1 MDRLTLLLVLVSIV
15 VNVNARAFE
24 NTISAGVESDENVV
38 TYQVLSNKPLS
49 IVSADDDSQ
58 HEYKLG
64 QVGGLGASVKNPN
77 RLFVFHR
84 ASREWNQESFP
95 DGRNFDKTKFG
106 VIPENTVL
114 TVNTR
119 TGQIIEQWGNNTFYM
134 PHGLAVD
141 SEENLWLTD
150 VGMHQ
155 VFKYSNGERV
165 LTLGEPFVPGNDE
178 SHFCKPTDVVA
189 SNDGSKIYVAD
200 GYCNARIVKFDSKG
214 KFLKEYAM
222 PEDEQPLLIP
232 HSIVLIEALDL
243 VCVADRENGRIVC
256 FDDEINDDDDDD
268 ETNENNQS
276 QVKAIIDHP
285 LMRTVYAIHYDPIKH
300 RLYAVSGRLRQS
312 RAMGFTFSVHPE
324 SFGQLI
330 TTWEPNDKFGDP
342 HDLAL
347 SVNGRSLYVGEIR
360 PNRIDSF
367 NVLN

>member
-1 MDRLTLLLVLVSIV
+1 MDVKHTKMIHHLMNNNTTNPDNKTLL
-15 VNVNARAFE
+15 
-24 NTISAGVESDENVV
+24 
-38 TYQVLSNKPLS
+38 
-49 IVSADDDSQ
+49 
-58 HEYKLG
+58 
-64 QVGGLGASVKNPN
+64 
-77 RLFVFHR
+77 
-84 ASREWNQESFP
+84 SFP
-95 DGRNFDKTKFG
+95 DGRHFDNPKFG

-119 TGQIIEQWGNNTFYM
+119 TRQIIEQWGNNTFYM
-134 PHGLAVD
+134 AHGLAVD
-141 SEENLWLTD
+141 SVENLWLTD

-165 LTLGEPFVPGNDE
+165 LTLGESFVPGNDE
-178 SHFCKPTDVVA
+178 SHFCKLTDVVV

-200 GYCNARIVKFDSKG
+200 GYCNAHIVKFDSKG
-214 KFLKEYAM
+214 NFLKEYAM

-243 VCVADRENGRIVC
+243 VCVADRENGRIVY
-256 FDDEINDDDDDD
+256 FDDEINDDDGDD

-312 RAMGFTFSVHPE
+312 YAMGFTLSVHPE
-324 SFGQLI
+324 SFGQII

-347 SVNGRSLYVGEIR
+347 SANGRSLYVGEIR

>member
-1 MDRLTLLLVLVSIV
+1 M
-15 VNVNARAFE
+15 A
-24 NTISAGVESDENVV
+24 
-38 TYQVLSNKPLS
+38 
-49 IVSADDDSQ
+49 
-58 HEYKLG
+58 
-64 QVGGLGASVKNPN
+64 
-77 RLFVFHR
+77 
-84 ASREWNQESFP
+84 
-95 DGRNFDKTKFG
+95 
-106 VIPENTVL
+106 
-114 TVNTR
+114 
-119 TGQIIEQWGNNTFYM
+119 
-134 PHGLAVD
+134 HGLAVD
-141 SEENLWLTD
+141 SVENLWLTD

-165 LTLGEPFVPGNDE
+165 LTLGESFVPGNDE
-178 SHFCKPTDVVA
+178 SHFCKLTDVVV

-200 GYCNARIVKFDSKG
+200 GYCNAHIVKFDSKG
-214 KFLKEYAM
+214 NFLKEYAM

-243 VCVADRENGRIVC
+243 VCVADRENGRIVY
-256 FDDEINDDDDDD
+256 FDDEINDDDGDD

-312 RAMGFTFSVHPE
+312 YAMGFTLSVHPE
-324 SFGQLI
+324 SFGQII

-347 SVNGRSLYVGEIR
+347 SANGRSLYVGEIR

>member
-1 MDRLTLLLVLVSIV
+1 MEVELNTSHYLIFIEHHENGIKRKNAKQRIFIPDVLL
-15 VNVNARAFE
+15 
-24 NTISAGVESDENVV
+24 
-38 TYQVLSNKPLS
+38 
-49 IVSADDDSQ
+49 
-58 HEYKLG
+58 
-64 QVGGLGASVKNPN
+64 
-77 RLFVFHR
+77 
-84 ASREWNQESFP
+84 SFP
-95 DGRNFDKTKFG
+95 DGRHFDNPKFG

-165 LTLGEPFVPGNDE
+165 LTLGESFVPGNDE
-178 SHFCKPTDVVA
+178 SHFCKLTDVVV

-200 GYCNARIVKFDSKG
+200 GYCNAHIVKFDSKG

-243 VCVADRENGRIVC
+243 VCVADRGNGC
-256 FDDEINDDDDDD
+256 
-268 ETNENNQS
+268 

-285 LMRTVYAIHYDPIKH
+285 LMRTVYAMYYDPIKH

-312 RAMGFTFSVHPE
+312 YAMGFTFSVHPE

-330 TTWEPNDKFGDP
+330 TTCEPNDKFGDP

-360 PNRIDSF
+360 SNRIDSF

>member
-1 MDRLTLLLVLVSIV
+1 MERLTFLLVLVSFV

-24 NTISAGVESDENVV
+24 NTISADVESDENVV
-38 TYQVLSNKPLS
+38 SYQVLSNKPLS
-49 IVSADDDSQ
+49 IVSTDDDSQ

-95 DGRNFDKTKFG
+95 DGRNFDTTKFG
-106 VIPENTVL
+106 VIPENTIL

-119 TGQIIEQWGNNTFYM
+119 TGRIIEQWGNNTFYM

-165 LTLGEPFVPGNDE
+165 LTLGESFVPGNDE
-178 SHFCKPTDVVA
+178 SHFCKPTDVVV

-214 KFLKEYAM
+214 KFVKEYSM
-222 PEDEQPLLIP
+222 SEDEQPLVIP

-243 VCVADRENGRIVC
+243 VCVADRENGR
-256 FDDEINDDDDDD
+256 
-268 ETNENNQS
+268 
-276 QVKAIIDHP
+276 
-285 LMRTVYAIHYDPIKH
+285 
-300 RLYAVSGRLRQS
+300 
-312 RAMGFTFSVHPE
+312 
-324 SFGQLI
+324 
-330 TTWEPNDKFGDP
+330 
-342 HDLAL
+342 
-347 SVNGRSLYVGEIR
+347 
-360 PNRIDSF
+360 
-367 NVLN
+367 